1 MFLDPKSNF
10 YLFFNLKTPL
20 KHYINL
26 KNSFNNSKTHQN
38 HSKKQELIK
47 SHKPNETQSIFLY
60 IMLEGKPHPLNSS
73 QENKLI
79 NTKIFFLVV
88 RIWLINNVFYYLQF
102 SDEFLSLLSNLT
114 TEK

>member
-1 MFLDPKSNF
+1 
-10 YLFFNLKTPL
+10 L

-73 QENKLI
+73 
-79 NTKIFFLVV
+79 
-88 RIWLINNVFYYLQF
+88 
-102 SDEFLSLLSNLT
+102 
-114 TEK
+114 

>member
-1 MFLDPKSNF
+1 
-10 YLFFNLKTPL
+10 
-20 KHYINL
+20 
-26 KNSFNNSKTHQN
+26 
-38 HSKKQELIK
+38 
-47 SHKPNETQSIFLY
+47 
-60 IMLEGKPHPLNSS
+60 MLEGKPHPLNSS

>member
-26 KNSFNNSKTHQN
+26 KKSFYNSKTHQN

-47 SHKPNETQSIFLY
+47 SHKPNETQSIFFY
-60 IMLEGKPHPLNSS
+60 
-73 QENKLI
+73 
-79 NTKIFFLVV
+79 
-88 RIWLINNVFYYLQF
+88 NVGRKTT
-102 SDEFLSLLSNLT
+102 SIKLLSR
-114 TEK
+114 K